1 MSIMGRSSGDGCSN
15 SPAPWITQQDTILST
30 QIADLKVDKKHSG
43 AVEETTQRGIFAQ
56 ALDFLFAF

>member
-1 MSIMGRSSGDGCSN
+1 VN
-15 SPAPWITQQDTILST
+15 PKWITQQDTVLST
-30 QIADLKVDKKHSG
+30 QIADLKVDKQHSG